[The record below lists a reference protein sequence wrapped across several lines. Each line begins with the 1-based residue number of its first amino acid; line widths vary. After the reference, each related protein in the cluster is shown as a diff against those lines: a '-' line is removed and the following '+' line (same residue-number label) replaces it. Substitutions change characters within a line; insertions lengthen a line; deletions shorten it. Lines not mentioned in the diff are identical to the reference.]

1 MHLGRTGEAFF
12 GDEALLRDEGDAA
25 AAAPPAEPGADAE
38 ALVASATADGAAAVQ
53 PTDSGGS
60 AAPAAGDAEAE
71 ELMFATELELEG
83 GEAEPMSAARRS
95 LLRRGALC
103 SLFIILPLLCA
114 PSRCCARALTRR
126 APAAGWGR

>member
-12 GDEALLRDEGDAA
+12 GDEALLRDEGDSA

-38 ALVASATADGAAAVQ
+38 ALVASASASADGAAAVQ

-103 SLFIILPLLCA
+103 SLFPIHHA
-114 PSRCCARALTRR
+114 FAMRA
-126 APAAGWGR
+126 

>member
-25 AAAPPAEPGADAE
+25 APPAEPGADAE
-38 ALVASATADGAAAVQ
+38 ALVASASASADGAAAVQ

-103 SLFIILPLLCA
+103 SLFTIHYSSC
-114 PSRCCARALTRR
+114 RCDARLVAAARAC
-126 APAAGWGR
+126 